1 MEWNAR
7 TEAEWNGMECANGSG
22 MEWNGMRER
31 KRNGSGMECAK
42 RNDYY
47 MYIIY
52 THNIMNSKLVLAI
65 IVILLLL
72 YVIFKAITTNYT
84 TLGSMQKWATS
95 TVITG
100 TNLPS
105 SFKANTAISVWF
117 YIKKWVSDAKVI
129 EFQGATATPSATNI
143 IFLVKFKSNT
153 NTIQIFPRSGVS
165 VTGEDCDIAD
175 FPLQKWVNLIVS
187 FNGSAMDVYVDGKL
201 VKSCVVNNGSKLSET
216 QKITLGDSTKIVED
230 IGFITNVKLKASPI
244 APQEAWDIYSQGF
257 GGSPWSDLL
266 NKYKVK
272 LSFIVDNQ
280 EQTSVS
286 T

>member
-1 MEWNAR
+1 
-7 TEAEWNGMECANGSG
+7 
-22 MEWNGMRER
+22 
-31 KRNGSGMECAK
+31 
-42 RNDYY
+42 
-47 MYIIY
+47 
-52 THNIMNSKLVLAI
+52 MNSKLVLAV

-72 YVIFKAITTNYT
+72 YVIFKALTTSYS
-84 TLGSMQKWATS
+84 TLGTMQKWTNKTTLTS
-95 TVITG
+95 G
-100 TNLPS
+100 NLPN
-105 SFKANTAISVWF
+105 SFKANSSISVWF
-117 YIKKWVSDAKVI
+117 YIKEWANSANVVTFFNNAGANSGSEIFKIYLKNDTNNIVI
-129 EFQGATATPSATNI
+129 QPKASSSNPTNCEI
-143 IFLVKFKSNT
+143 S
-153 NTIQIFPRSGVS
+153 
-165 VTGEDCDIAD
+165 E

-201 VKSCVVNNGSKLSET
+201 VKSCVVNMGSELAKTLS
-216 QKITLGDSTKIVED
+216 IVLGED
-230 IGFITNVKLKASPI
+230 PTTVRNKDVGFITNVKLKSSPI

>member
-1 MEWNAR
+1 
-7 TEAEWNGMECANGSG
+7 
-22 MEWNGMRER
+22 
-31 KRNGSGMECAK
+31 
-42 RNDYY
+42 
-47 MYIIY
+47 
-52 THNIMNSKLVLAI
+52 MNSKLVLAI

-84 TLGSMQKWATS
+84 TLGTMQKWATS
-95 TVITG
+95 TIIQG

-105 SFKANTAISVWF
+105 SFKANTAISIWF
-117 YIKKWVSDAKVI
+117 YIKKWVSGAKVI
-129 EFQGATATPSATNI
+129 QFQNASSDPT
-143 IFLVKFKSNT
+143 IFQVQFKDNT
-153 NTIQIFPRSGVS
+153 NTIQIFPTSGKTS
-165 VTGEDCDIAD
+165 SNDCEIAD
-175 FPLQKWVNLIVS
+175 FPLQKWVNLIIS

-216 QKITLGDSTKIVED
+216 QKIILGDVSKIED
-230 IGFITNVKLKASPI
+230 VGFITNVKLKAAPI

-280 EQTSVS
+280 EQTSIS

>member
-1 MEWNAR
+1 
-7 TEAEWNGMECANGSG
+7 
-22 MEWNGMRER
+22 
-31 KRNGSGMECAK
+31 
-42 RNDYY
+42 
-47 MYIIY
+47 
-52 THNIMNSKLVLAI
+52 MNSKLVLAV

-72 YVIFKAITTNYT
+72 YVIFKALTTSYS
-84 TLGSMQKWATS
+84 TLGTMQKWTNKTTLTS
-95 TVITG
+95 G
-100 TNLPS
+100 NLPN
-105 SFKANTAISVWF
+105 SFKANSSISVWF
-117 YIKKWVSDAKVI
+117 YIKEWANSANVVTFFNNASASSGYEIFKIYLKNDTNNIVI
-129 EFQGATATPSATNI
+129 QPKASSSNPTNCEI
-143 IFLVKFKSNT
+143 S
-153 NTIQIFPRSGVS
+153 
-165 VTGEDCDIAD
+165 E

-201 VKSCVVNNGSKLSET
+201 VKSCVVNMGSELAKT
-216 QKITLGDSTKIVED
+216 QSIVLGED
-230 IGFITNVKLKASPI
+230 PATVRNKDVGFITNVKLKSSPI

>member
-1 MEWNAR
+1 
-7 TEAEWNGMECANGSG
+7 
-22 MEWNGMRER
+22 
-31 KRNGSGMECAK
+31 
-42 RNDYY
+42 
-47 MYIIY
+47 
-52 THNIMNSKLVLAI
+52 MNSKLVLAI

-84 TLGSMQKWATS
+84 TLGTMQKWATA
-95 TVITG
+95 TTIQG

-105 SFKANTAISVWF
+105 SFKANTAISIWF
-117 YIKKWVSDAKVI
+117 YIKKWVSEAKVI
-129 EFQGATATPSATNI
+129 EFQNASGPPSGT
-143 IFLVKFKSNT
+143 IFLVKFKSST
-153 NTIQIFPRSGVS
+153 NTIQIYP
-165 VTGEDCDIAD
+165 TGTPGTNDCDIAD
-175 FPLQKWVNLIVS
+175 FPLQKWVNLIIS

-216 QKITLGDSTKIVED
+216 HKIILGDATKIED
-230 IGFITNVKLKASPI
+230 VGFITNVKLKAAPI

-280 EQTSVS
+280 EQTSIS